1 MENKDVFKRAVEDI
15 KSLNCLVAV
24 MQRYNIKLKRDRTG
38 YYTNCLFHNDK
49 TPSLRL
55 SDKGN
60 RAIYHCFGCGE
71 QGDII
76 NFICKMEN
84 VDNIEAL
91 KKAYNILG
99 MELKYKINT
108 DRKNKVENFKNYI
121 KATKSTVIKNE
132 EVYNLEDIYIYFDKD
147 DKPLYCKIKY
157 KSLDGKKHFI
167 TKSLIEIDVGFKF
180 GESRDF
186 EDCEKVL
193 YNLPQIKK
201 AILSNKWIF
210 FVEGEKD
217 VETLRK
223 FNLKATTIYTKKWQ
237 KSYDKDLRNAK
248 VVFIG
253 DSGKSGEEFKKF
265 IVEKL
270 KNCCKGLKIIDLPYL
285 ENIGDGKNKDVTDWL
300 ESGKTYNELLQV
312 VKKSLDI
319 LDKNILQ
326 QDENGIYKIITKTEN
341 EEVKEIRCN
350 LTNFQIIDATIY
362 RNEHDNNQIIKL
374 SIISSNNKKSV
385 IEADARKCFS
395 DVSIFRM
402 YLGIDYIFYGE
413 IKDLINLHQWV
424 INYFIKEDISVLTK
438 TGIQKINDEY
448 VLVTNKGILKPNG
461 DFETTIISKNSIHN
475 IDFTGLDIL
484 SKSEAEKL
492 SRYLFKFNS
501 KENVYNTLG
510 LGVAN
515 MLNTFV
521 RESSLDN
528 LPILQNLGESKS
540 GKSKTLTIL
549 SLLFN
554 NINTAIN
561 ISTSNELELIKS
573 FDETF
578 LPIFLDEV
586 NVSMLNNSEINSL
599 LNHMCSIT
607 EGYENTIIAE
617 NSTLKKY
624 KYNASLIICGQEE
637 IEEDYV
643 KNRSNIVWYS
653 TNNFTKEGK
662 EIVEFLC
669 NTEEGK
675 KLLRRFSKSLYLQ
688 VLNKYIDGAF
698 YNEYLVTRVKYD
710 FDEKL
715 SLINSR
721 EINTATYTMMG
732 LEIIYNTFESLG
744 VSMEKVIDLKEASN
758 IIINNLKENVI
769 EEIQSNAKSEYE
781 KILED
786 INQLV
791 YIEDRKIRIEEGVH
805 FKILSNNKYIA
816 FDFKSIYDKLNNYY
830 KNYKNYNKKLLN
842 YNTFIKMISR
852 SSYIWDFE
860 NYYKVV
866 KMKVLIEDRNGMI
879 DYLTI
884 NKNAIILK
892 IDELKK
898 LKMDNIITLKYNS
911 ELP

>member
-1 MENKDVFKRAVEDI
+1 M
-15 KSLNCLVAV
+15 
-24 MQRYNIKLKRDRTG
+24 
-38 YYTNCLFHNDK
+38 
-49 TPSLRL
+49 
-55 SDKGN
+55 
-60 RAIYHCFGCGE
+60 
-71 QGDII
+71 
-76 NFICKMEN
+76 
-84 VDNIEAL
+84 
-91 KKAYNILG
+91 
-99 MELKYKINT
+99 
-108 DRKNKVENFKNYI
+108 
-121 KATKSTVIKNE
+121 
-132 EVYNLEDIYIYFDKD
+132 
-147 DKPLYCKIKY
+147 
-157 KSLDGKKHFI
+157 
-167 TKSLIEIDVGFKF
+167 
-180 GESRDF
+180 
-186 EDCEKVL
+186 
-193 YNLPQIKK
+193 
-201 AILSNKWIF
+201 
-210 FVEGEKD
+210 
-217 VETLRK
+217 ETLRK

-237 KSYDKDLRNAK
+237 KSYDKDLKNAK

-253 DSGKSGEEFKKF
+253 DSGKSGEEFKNF
-265 IVEKL
+265 VVERL

-285 ENIGDGKNKDVTDWL
+285 ENIGNGKNKDVTDWL

-326 QDENGIYKIITKTEN
+326 QDENGIYKIITRIEN

-350 LTNFQIIDATIY
+350 LTNFQIIDAIIY
-362 RNEHDNNQIIKL
+362 RNEDNNEQIIKL
-374 SIISSNNKKSV
+374 NIISINNKKSV
-385 IEADARKCFS
+385 IEADARACFS
-395 DVSIFRM
+395 DVSIFRR

-413 IKDLINLHQWV
+413 MQDLTSLHQWV
-424 INYFIKEDISVLTK
+424 INYFIKEDISIFTN
-438 TGIQKINDEY
+438 TGIRKINDEY

-461 DFETTIISKNSIHN
+461 DFDTTIISKNTIHN

-484 SKSEAEKL
+484 SKREAEKL

-515 MLNTFV
+515 MLNTFA

-528 LPILQNLGESKS
+528 LPILQNLGESKC

-549 SLLFN
+549 RLLFN

-561 ISTSNELELIKS
+561 LSTSNELELIKS
-573 FDETF
+573 FNKTY

-586 NVSMLNNSEINSL
+586 KVSKLSNSQINSL
-599 LNHMCSIT
+599 SNHVCSIT
-607 EGYENTIIAE
+607 EGYENISITE
-617 NSTLKKY
+617 NSILKKY
-624 KYNASLIICGQEE
+624 KYNASLIICGEEE
-637 IEEDYV
+637 IEV
-643 KNRSNIVWYS
+643 NCMKNRSNIVWYHI
-653 TNNFTKEGK
+653 NNFTNECKESLD
-662 EIVEFLC
+662 FLC

-675 KLLRRFSKSLYLQ
+675 ELLRRFSKSLYLK
-688 VLNKYIDGAF
+688 VLNDYIDGAF

-732 LEIIYNTFESLG
+732 LELIYNTFEYLG
-744 VSMEKVIDLKEASN
+744 VSMEKIIDLKEASN
-758 IIINNLKENVI
+758 IIVNNLKENVM

-805 FKILSNNKYIA
+805 FKILSNNEYIA
-816 FDFKSIYDKLNNYY
+816 FDFKNIYDKLNNYY

-842 YNTFIKMISR
+842 YSTFIKMISR
-852 SSYIWDFE
+852 SSYVLDSK

-866 KMKVLIEDRNGMI
+866 KMKVLVEDRNGMI

-884 NKNAIILK
+884 NKNVIVLK

-898 LKMDNIITLKYNS
+898 LQMDNILTSKYNS
-911 ELP
+911 ELQ